1 MSVKQGLNVDWF
13 DSVDVL
19 SDEYKRPWTFS
30 ASSGAFLWDDPI
42 RITDLRSLGS
52 CKINNW
58 IFSQSGFAGLFDAS
72 WSVSDFGS
80 LILIQVNPMERTLA
94 NLWIL
99 CFDVILH
106 SAMRLENR
114 RMLFFHLRILSCK
127 NKSMFWSIRLSAD
140 EINNK
145 HFRLNPYFKVIRK
158 WLYITRHNFT
168 SDLMN
173 KLGRVRLTVFRNTN

>member
-1 MSVKQGLNVDWF
+1 MFYRTNTNVRGIF
-13 DSVDVL
+13 QRVVVPSFGMI
-19 SDEYKRPWTFS
+19 R
-30 ASSGAFLWDDPI
+30 I
-42 RITDLRSLGS
+42 RITALRSLGS

-80 LILIQVNPMERTLA
+80 LILIQVIPMERTLA

-114 RMLFFHLRILSCK
+114 RMVFFHLRILSCK

-140 EINNK
+140 ETNNK

-158 WLYITRHNFT
+158 WLNITRHNFT